1 MPGGKAITFVSA
13 RGNSRHAFLRPA
25 DGSGVEEQIINDE
38 RLSGVS
44 SVSSDGKLAFGQL
57 NPTGEND
64 LAVFELQGE
73 RKTTVFL
80 KTPFDES
87 VPTISPDG
95 RWVAY
100 VSDESGREEIYV
112 LAFPGPGGRWQIS
125 TQGGRAPVWSRNGR
139 ELFYSSFDG
148 ASLMVV
154 DITTQPTFKAG
165 TPRVLLEGGFRL
177 VSGALGPSFDVSAD
191 GQRFLMVQNN
201 DANPTQLNVVLN
213 WFEELKRRV
222 RP

>member
-1 MPGGKAITFVSA
+1 
-13 RGNSRHAFLRPA
+13 
-25 DGSGVEEQIINDE
+25 
-38 RLSGVS
+38 
-44 SVSSDGKLAFGQL
+44 
-57 NPTGEND
+57 
-64 LAVFELQGE
+64 
-73 RKTTVFL
+73 
-80 KTPFDES
+80 
-87 VPTISPDG
+87 
-95 RWVAY
+95 
-100 VSDESGREEIYV
+100 
-112 LAFPGPGGRWQIS
+112 
-125 TQGGRAPVWSRNGR
+125 
-139 ELFYSSFDG
+139 
-148 ASLMVV
+148 MVV